1 MRYSITYR
9 VEILL
14 IGLVLAVGIF
24 AQRPNADLL
33 IDRDFLVRPFEL
45 TAQPLPFVDWSLVEA
60 GHIAWVGPDGEPAPL
75 NDSHD
80 IERAEDVRAVPVGQA
95 HGIRLQA
102 QPARKGPRFN
112 ESFPRAFPWEE
123 GRLQPHT
130 LLHDTEAGQYRLWYE
145 CRGGIAYAES
155 VDLESWTKPLLNPES
170 RDGWAGSNLTFFAN
184 HDAILASGVFQHPDS
199 LRVAASGTVFV
210 DPSAPPA
217 ERFKCTVLA
226 SSDPAKLQAFVAR
239 TGKPLGARVSPNSG
253 NCLYPAWSADGV
265 AWTLGLEPN
274 LLQDA
279 DTQTVVHFDTE
290 IKRYVAYTR
299 NWDFDRR
306 VIARSESADFRD
318 FPPPRTVL
326 RPGSAEPPWTDYYLN
341 TMTPY
346 PGQPDLRLFFCLA
359 YDRREDSSTIRLA
372 TSRDGANWDFTPGPP
387 LVSPGNA
394 DAWDAYFVMPHPGLV
409 RKPDGGFLLYY
420 SGYKYPHK
428 FPRSKFQEGDSGAAL
443 WEADRLVAI
452 EAESEG
458 EFTTAPLRLHGKQVR
473 INAATSATGEIRADL
488 LDKEFGAIA
497 GRGLAE
503 AIPITGDQAD
513 AALAWTDGG
522 DLAAHEGEFVRV
534 RFMMRNARIFSIRAE

>member
-1 MRYSITYR
+1 MRNSITHR
-9 VEILL
+9 TAVSL
-14 IGLVLAVGIF
+14 IGFVLAVGVA
-24 AQRPNADLL
+24 AQDPAPDAF

-45 TAQPLPFVDWSLVEA
+45 TAQPFPFADWSLVEA
-60 GHIAWVGPDGEPAPL
+60 GHIDWVGPDGRPAPL
-75 NDSHD
+75 NDPHD
-80 IERAEDVRAVPVGQA
+80 IERAEEVRAVPVGLA
-95 HGIRLQA
+95 HGVRIQA
-102 QPARKGPRFN
+102 QSARKGPRFN
-112 ESFPRAFPWEE
+112 ESFPRDLPWEE

-130 LLHDTEAGQYRLWYE
+130 LLHDAETGVYRLWYE

-155 VDLESWTKPLLNPES
+155 TDLETWTKPLLNPES
-170 RDGWAGSNLTFFAN
+170 RDGRAGSNLTFFEN
-184 HDAILASGVFQHPDS
+184 HEAILASGVFQHPES

-210 DPSAPPA
+210 DPSAPDA

-226 SSDPAKLQAFVAR
+226 SSDPIKLQAFVAR

-318 FPPPRTVL
+318 FPLPRTVL
-326 RPGSAEPPWTDYYLN
+326 RPGSSEAPWTDYYLN

-346 PGQPDLRLFFCLA
+346 PGQLDLRLILCLA
-359 YDRREDSSTIRLA
+359 YDRQADSSSIRLA
-372 TSRDGANWDFTPGPP
+372 TSRDGTNWDVTPGPP
-387 LVSPGNA
+387 LVSTGA
-394 DAWDAYFVMPHPGLV
+394 SDTWDAYFVMPHPGLV
-409 RKPDGGFLLYY
+409 RKPDGDLLLYY

-428 FPRSKFQEGDSGAAL
+428 FPRSKFQEGDSGIAQ

-458 EFTTAPLRLHGKQVR
+458 EFTTAPLRLRGKLIR
-473 INAATSATGEIRADL
+473 INAATSATGEIRAEL
-488 LDKEFGAIA
+488 LDKEFDAIA

-503 AIPITGDQAD
+503 AIPIVGDHAD
-513 AALAWTDGG
+513 AVLAWTGGG
-522 DLAAHEGEFVRV
+522 DLAALEGEFVRV
-534 RFMMRNARIFSIRAE
+534 RFMMRNARIFSMRAE

>member
-1 MRYSITYR
+1 MRSVTTFCAAAS
-9 VEILL
+9 L
-14 IGLVLAVGIF
+14 IGLVLVVEVA
-24 AQRPNADLL
+24 AQNPAPDIVLN
-33 IDRDFLVRPFEL
+33 RDFLVHPLEL

-60 GHIAWVGPDGEPAPL
+60 GHVAWVGPDGEPAPL
-75 NDSHD
+75 NDPHD
-80 IERAEDVRAVPVGQA
+80 IERAEDVRAMPVGLA
-95 HGIRLQA
+95 HGVRIQT

-112 ESFPRAFPWEE
+112 ETFPRDFPWEE

-130 LLHDTEAGQYRLWYE
+130 LLHDTETGLYRLWYE

-155 VDLESWTKPLLNPES
+155 TDLGTWKKPLLNPEA
-170 RDGWAGSNLTFFAN
+170 RDEQSGSNLTFFAN
-184 HDAILASGVFQHPDS
+184 HDAIAASGVFQHPES

-239 TGKPLGARVSPNSG
+239 TGKPLGSRVSPNSG

-306 VIARSESADFRD
+306 VIARSESENFND
-318 FPPPRTVL
+318 FPLPRTVL
-326 RPGSAEPPWTDYYLN
+326 RPDSSEAPWTDFYLN

-346 PGQPDLRLFFCLA
+346 PGQPDLRLILCLA
-359 YDRREDSSTIRLA
+359 YDRQADSSSIRLA
-372 TSRDGANWDFTPGPP
+372 TSRDGANWEFSPGPP
-387 LVSPGNA
+387 LVSPGSA
-394 DAWDAYFVMPHPGLV
+394 DAWDAYFPMPHPGLV

-428 FPRSKFQEGDSGAAL
+428 FPRSRFQEGDSGAAL
-443 WEADRLVAI
+443 WDADRLVAI

-458 EFTTAPLRLHGKQVR
+458 EFTTSPLRLRGKQVR
-473 INAATSATGEIRADL
+473 INATTSATGEIRAEL

-497 GRGLAE
+497 GRGLSE
-503 AIPITGDQAD
+503 ALPVKGDHAD
-513 AALAWTDGG
+513 VVLAWTDGG
-522 DLAAHEGEFVRV
+522 DLAAQEGEFVRV
-534 RFMMRNARIFSIRAE
+534 RFVMRNARIFSIRAE